1 MPQLSMQIIDD
12 DESDF
17 EFENKPVTESCDV
30 LRRKIRT
37 LIDNGEM
44 KVGEFQKAVG
54 ITPNAYSRF
63 MSQHGK
69 DKGVESSVY
78 PAAYAFFQQREM
90 AGIKTTANKKAKKN
104 EGVAAKDSVPSVDDV
119 ELDFEK
125 EDKVPVYDTCDDV
138 RHKINAHLKK
148 PGVTQAA
155 FLRAASASFHNPSKT
170 LNARQLSAFRSKKGA
185 LNGNTSGIYY
195 GSYVYFEK
203 LRIKEGK
210 PKSKKRQE
218 MEEIHAKDGGID
230 TKHMQDR
237 LTTREGDHWHHDAY
251 GRTILNGEILE

>member
-1 MPQLSMQIIDD
+1 
-12 DESDF
+12 
-17 EFENKPVTESCDV
+17 
-30 LRRKIRT
+30 
-37 LIDNGEM
+37 M

-63 MSQHGK
+63 MGQHGK
-69 DKGVESSVY
+69 EKGVESFVY

-104 EGVAAKDSVPSVDDV
+104 EGDAAKDSVDNV

-125 EDKVPVYDTCDDV
+125 EDKVPVYGKLSHHHDGRGLRTDTLIDTCDDV
-138 RHKINAHLKK
+138 RKKINVHLKK

-155 FLRAASASFHNPSKT
+155 FLRAASASFHNPPKT

-218 MEEIHAKDGGID
+218 MEEIHAKGWRNRHKAYAGPTYYPGG
-230 TKHMQDR
+230 
-237 LTTREGDHWHHDAY
+237 
-251 GRTILNGEILE
+251 

>member
-1 MPQLSMQIIDD
+1 M
-12 DESDF
+12 
-17 EFENKPVTESCDV
+17 
-30 LRRKIRT
+30 
-37 LIDNGEM
+37 IDNGEM

-104 EGVAAKDSVPSVDDV
+104 EGDAAKDSVPSVDDV

-125 EDKVPVYDTCDDV
+125 EDKVPVYGKLSHHHDGRDLRTDTLIDTCDDV